1 MVDDSAEQVT
11 GGEVKLVSIDY
22 YNDRPADV
30 NSFNMADDEEI
41 IIGIDGSAYFG
52 YPTHFLRVYTWNGT
66 TLMAAD
72 PWNNARVDVE
82 ATFATPFG
90 WDLRRLVIK
99 TVKHKLPGFVPSWK
113 QQPAPAPQ
121 PQPEPAPPPGPAQG
135 ISDTPTP
142 GTTVTVIFTGRV
154 FAGDAMFYDQPD
166 GTPLNQFAPVGELTF
181 WQGAFDGV
189 NWWDRVSSDGG
200 PRGDWWIL
208 DSKVDL
214 GGRTPAALYNA
225 TQLPLNN
232 LPAAP
237 YPLNPELPAALKQ
250 RLVSPGRK

>member
-1 MVDDSAEQVT
+1 MGLCDGIDRGLYGCYTTSVAMMLRHYGYDTDPGRLDELLTMGLNGNSADPGSWRPIYVDGCAMVDDSAEQVT

-52 YPTHFLRVYTWNGT
+52 YPTHFLRVYSWNGT

-166 GTPLNQFAPVGELTF
+166 GSPLNQFAPVGELTF

-189 NWWDRVSSDGG
+189 NW
-200 PRGDWWIL
+200 
-208 DSKVDL
+208 
-214 GGRTPAALYNA
+214 
-225 TQLPLNN
+225 
-232 LPAAP
+232 
-237 YPLNPELPAALKQ
+237 
-250 RLVSPGRK
+250 